1 MLRPAEFTDAGPK
14 ISSTVLENKLKDHI
28 LAIGRVEALGG
39 FAGEVRGGAALVMEA
54 EVAPW

>member
-1 MLRPAEFTDAGPK
+1 MFRPGEFTDAGPK
-14 ISSTVLENKLKDHI
+14 SLSNVLENKLKDQT
-28 LAIGRVEALGG
+28 LVIGRVGAVGG